1 MGCPTFSVAGVIFRV
16 IMVFLQFCTEQ
27 RTDNETIA
35 LKRHAHNSNSHEY
48 ADITVFIINRS
59 TADVQMLMKMYR
71 HIMSFK

>member
-35 LKRHAHNSNSHEY
+35 LKRHAHEY
-48 ADITVFIINRS
+48 ADITVFVINRS
-59 TADVQMLMKMYR
+59 TADVQMVMKMYR